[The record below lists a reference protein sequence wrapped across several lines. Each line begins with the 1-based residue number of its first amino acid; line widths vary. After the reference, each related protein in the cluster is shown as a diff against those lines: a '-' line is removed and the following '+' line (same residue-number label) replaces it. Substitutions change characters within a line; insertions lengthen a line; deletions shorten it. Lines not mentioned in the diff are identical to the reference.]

1 MNIWGRAALGLLLAE
16 AYVLELEL
24 DGQAAP
30 LHFAAHDDLPHVAR
44 AWRAAHP
51 TLSGMDCP
59 VGDGACV
66 ERVLVRAMAQRFD
79 ARAVMDEAA
88 THCLLEGHAFP
99 EDQFQAALGTS
110 QESYALEQVA
120 GLCYCAAD
128 RFFVH
133 NQTAGQTAATLAM
146 DAAGLALR
154 LEPRRARAA
163 RFGQLSGQD
172 LFGFEVAD
180 ATARFAKIYAQ
191 LKWPP
196 DGSLPD
202 MVLGGTLDLPLTLE
216 PRVAWSPSIEESRAF
231 VQMGWVHSAFPKFV
245 GDQLRYLRE
254 TKSTACGGRFDVA
267 ANMEGLDA
275 LRRGATSRRKEHNID
290 GDEARAYAHVQ
301 AEEGG
306 RLDLP
311 LAYLNVTVPPIL
323 GAAACITE
331 APAVLDG
338 ALKVGPDAVQ
348 QATRAFEANGIAV
361 VDEMLKDETLKRLR
375 AFVLGSTIF
384 TRAYAQGYL
393 GAFLGDGF
401 GSAGVVQ
408 QVASELRETFPELLG
423 DTALRQAWAYVYPR
437 DGHPRGIDVHSD
449 DADVSVNIWVT
460 PDPANLDPTTGGL
473 RIWNREPPSDW
484 AFGKANR
491 DLDAIGEILEEASYV
506 AIPYRFNRAILLN
519 GHRFHQ
525 TDSLRFKAGLE
536 HHRINLTFL
545 FAKRSAATACRV

>member
-1 MNIWGRAALGLLLAE
+1 MNIWGRAVLGLLLAE

-30 LHFAAHDDLPHVAR
+30 LRFAAHDDLPHVAR

-51 TLSGMDCP
+51 TLSGVDCP
-59 VGDGACV
+59 VGDGVCV
-66 ERVLVRAMAQRFD
+66 ENVLVRAMEQQFD
-79 ARAVMDEAA
+79 AKAVIAA
-88 THCLLEGHAFP
+88 AAAHCLLEGHAFP
-99 EDQFQAALGTS
+99 EDQFQAALGTTD
-110 QESYALEQVA
+110 ESYALEQVA

-128 RFFVH
+128 RAFV
-133 NQTAGQTAATLAM
+133 NDTKGGNKAATLAM
-146 DAAGLALR
+146 DAAGLSLR

-172 LFGFEVAD
+172 LFGVAD
-180 ATARFAKIYAQ
+180 ATARFAKVYAQ

-202 MVLGGTLDLPLTLE
+202 LVLGGNIDLPLTLE
-216 PRVAWSPSIEESRAF
+216 PRVAWSPSIDESRAF

-245 GDQLRYLRE
+245 GDQLRYLVGK
-254 TKSTACGGRFDVA
+254 KSTACVERFDVE

-275 LRRGATSRRKEHNID
+275 LRRGATARRKAHAID
-290 GDEARAYAHVQ
+290 EDEALAYAYVQ
-301 AEEGG
+301 VEEGG

-311 LAYLNVTVPPIL
+311 LTSLNATVPPIL

-361 VDEMLKDETLKRLR
+361 VDEMLKDETLERLR

-408 QVASELRETFPELLG
+408 QVASELREQFPDLLG

-449 DADVSVNIWVT
+449 DADVSVNIWIT

-473 RIWNREPPSDW
+473 RIWNREPPADW

-491 DLDAIGEILEEASYV
+491 DLDAIGAILEEASYV
-506 AIPYRFNRAILLN
+506 SIPYHFNRAILLN

-525 TDSLRFKAGLE
+525 TDSLRFKGGLE